1 MAATA
6 VGSKPLW
13 GIHYDDDK
21 IDVREFVAFFK
32 DSRGFEIC

>member
-13 GIHYDDDK
+13 GIQYDDE

-32 DSRGFEIC
+32 YSRGFEIC